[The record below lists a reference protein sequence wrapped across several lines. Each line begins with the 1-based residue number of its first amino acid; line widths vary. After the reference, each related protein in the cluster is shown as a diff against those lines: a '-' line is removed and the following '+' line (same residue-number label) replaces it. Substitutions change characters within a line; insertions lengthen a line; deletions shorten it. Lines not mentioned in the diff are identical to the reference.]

1 MRLLAPGLAQPLHT
15 HALFRLSKIFLVKE
29 LHIHRILDIG
39 TRLLTAQYCISRIA
53 PFRRVIL
60 WENLTHEV
68 GKRTDENVYGYANY
82 HKLNDHNSSA
92 SWADKKL

>member
-1 MRLLAPGLAQPLHT
+1 M
-15 HALFRLSKIFLVKE
+15 
-29 LHIHRILDIG
+29 
-39 TRLLTAQYCISRIA
+39 SRIA